1 METTL
6 LAVMRKQSTATLK
19 NKLNK
24 GLYTDE
30 KKEAAI
36 SVLKQRGIDVSGYEI
51 VKEVEV
57 EDPIVEQI
65 AEKGLQERASQIITK
80 IVELEDTSL
89 NLKAGEI
96 IGDTD
101 EGELTVN
108 QVNQLIEL
116 EASLIT
122 KKREDKP
129 KKTVSKKVES
139 PKSIKPRK
147 TQKVAEI
154 PEDLKSKVAEILS
167 LSVQKKEKIIK
178 LSEAGLSRSQIL
190 SLHFVD
196 PTYIYDLYRE
206 LKL

>member
-36 SVLKQRGIDVSGYEI
+36 SVLKQRGIDVSGYGM

-65 AEKGLQERASQIITK
+65 AEKGLQERASKIITK
-80 IVELEDTSL
+80 IVEMEDTSL

-96 IGDTD
+96 IGETE
-101 EGELTVN
+101 EGELTVS

-116 EASLIT
+116 EATLKTSV
-122 KKREDKP
+122 DKP
-129 KKTVSKKVES
+129 KKTPSKKVKES
-139 PKSIKPRK
+139 APIKPRK
-147 TQKVAEI
+147 RQKPTEI
-154 PEDLKSKVAEILS
+154 PEDLKGKVAEILS
-167 LSVQKKEKIIK
+167 SSVQKKEKIIQ
-178 LSEAGLSRSQIL
+178 LSAAGLSRSQIL

-206 LKL
+206 LNL

>member
-80 IVELEDTSL
+80 IVEMEDTSL

-96 IGDTD
+96 IGETE
-101 EGELTVN
+101 EGELTVS

-116 EASLIT
+116 EATLKTSV
-122 KKREDKP
+122 DKP
-129 KKTVSKKVES
+129 KKTLSKKVKDS
-139 PKSIKPRK
+139 APIKPRK
-147 TQKVAEI
+147 RQKPSEI
-154 PEDLKSKVAEILS
+154 PEDLKGKVAEILS
-167 LSVQKKEKIIK
+167 SSVQKKEKIIQ
-178 LSEAGLSRSQIL
+178 LSAAGLSRSQIL

-206 LKL
+206 LSL

>member
-1 METTL
+1 MEKAL
-6 LAVMRKQSTATLK
+6 LTVMRKQSTATLK

-24 GLYTDE
+24 GLYIDD

-36 SVLKQRGIDVSGYEI
+36 AVLRQRGIDVSGYEL
-51 VKEVEV
+51 VKDIEV
-57 EDPIVEQI
+57 EDPIVEEI
-65 AEKGLQERASQIITK
+65 AEKGLQDRASQIISK
-80 IVELEDTSL
+80 IVEIEDTTL

-96 IGDTD
+96 IGETE
-101 EGELTVN
+101 EGELTVS

-116 EASLIT
+116 EASI
-122 KKREDKP
+122 KVSSVKSDK
-129 KKTVSKKVES
+129 TTSKKVKD
-139 PKSIKPRK
+139 PAPIKPRK
-147 TQKVAEI
+147 RQKTSEI
-154 PEDLKSKVAEILS
+154 PEDLKGKVAEILS

-206 LKL
+206 LNL